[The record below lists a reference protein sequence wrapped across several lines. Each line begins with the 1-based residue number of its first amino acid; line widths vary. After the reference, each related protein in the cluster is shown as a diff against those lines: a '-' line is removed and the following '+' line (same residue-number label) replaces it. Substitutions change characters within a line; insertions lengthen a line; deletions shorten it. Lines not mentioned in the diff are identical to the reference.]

1 MNMRVVVAAAVAA
14 LLMVQAPIS
23 ALANPDKQKEQARDG
38 QSRYEVAPYSYLP
51 LILSDEVRLRIA
63 LMVVMMQSWTY
74 QLSMASGV
82 DVTSQNRVSL
92 GGLFGGVFAESYSA
106 KDFVKSLEVGS
117 VYRAGDDT
125 IAVALKDDL
134 RLEDYRIIVFNGD
147 NQYDV
152 RERPALQQI
161 ERERLAQFGVLTM
174 VSAMLNH
181 TLNPAGVRL
190 LADLETTADGT
201 ELLPPQLHDLPQLRK
216 ALVGKVYRGSDN
228 TLLVVI
234 PPAIVLDK

>member
-1 MNMRVVVAAAVAA
+1 
-14 LLMVQAPIS
+14 
-23 ALANPDKQKEQARDG
+23 
-38 QSRYEVAPYSYLP
+38 
-51 LILSDEVRLRIA
+51 
-63 LMVVMMQSWTY
+63 VMMQSWTY

-161 ERERLAQFGVLTM
+161 ERER
-174 VSAMLNH
+174 
-181 TLNPAGVRL
+181 
-190 LADLETTADGT
+190 
-201 ELLPPQLHDLPQLRK
+201 
-216 ALVGKVYRGSDN
+216 
-228 TLLVVI
+228 
-234 PPAIVLDK
+234 

>member
-1 MNMRVVVAAAVAA
+1 MKRRLIAATVAA
-14 LLMVQAPIS
+14 LLVVQGPMT
-23 ALANPDKQKEQARDG
+23 ALANPDKQNQQSRDG
-38 QSRYEVAPYSYLP
+38 QSRYEVAPYNYLP
-51 LILSDEVRLRIA
+51 LVLANEVRLRIA

-74 QLSMASGV
+74 QLSMSPGV
-82 DVTSQNRVSL
+82 DATSQNRVGL
-92 GGLFGGVFAESYSA
+92 GGLFGGILAETYSA
-106 KDFVKSLEVGS
+106 ENFVKSLEVGS

-134 RLEDYRIIVFNGD
+134 HLEDYRVIVFNGD
-147 NQYDV
+147 NQYDM
-152 RERPALQQI
+152 RDRPAIRQI

-201 ELLPPQLHDLPQLRK
+201 ELVPPQLHDLPQLRK
-216 ALVGKVYRGSDN
+216 ALVGKVYMGSDN